1 LTRPRGINEDAPPVE
16 ASSDTRGWRERA
28 EEHFARRDYRASHE
42 AALEGLSAD
51 PDDLDALRL
60 AGRSGVE
67 IEAEDAVAQLQRV
80 AELVPDDIA
89 AWRDLGDALAAEGRT
104 AEAEAAW
111 KKLAELRPD
120 DSTVLTSLGHA
131 ALAAGHTDEAAERL
145 TAAAQ
150 ADTRNLSA
158 SMSLV
163 DVYRDMGQP
172 TQALDIARRIWDT
185 DKESILA
192 GLDVAE
198 LSAATGDYETA
209 DKAYDRLLELDDEG
223 HEAFIRYGQ
232 LAVALK
238 REQWIQASALA
249 SSAARLEQSARSQRL
264 LAYFAD
270 RAISF
275 DRNSTSPDLG
285 AALLASQSGVFALP
299 NLDQGPPEVPSLDEV
314 ERLLDDARFEHRRI
328 HIEEGTAR

>member
-1 LTRPRGINEDAPPVE
+1 VE
-16 ASSDTRGWRERA
+16 ASSDTRGWRARA
-28 EEHFARRDYRASHE
+28 EDHFARREYRASRE

-60 AGRSGVE
+60 AGRAGVE
-67 IEAEDAVAQLQRV
+67 IEADDAVAQLQRV
-80 AELVPDDIA
+80 AELAPDDVA
-89 AWRDLGDALAAEGRT
+89 SWRDLGDALAAEGRT
-104 AEAEAAW
+104 AEAEQAWTRLAA
-111 KKLAELRPD
+111 LRPD
-120 DSTVLTSLGHA
+120 DSIVLTSLGHA
-131 ALAAGHTDEAAERL
+131 ALAAGHPDEAAQRL
-145 TAAAQ
+145 TAAAE
-150 ADTRNLSA
+150 ADARNMSA

-163 DVYRDMGQP
+163 DVYRDMGQFD
-172 TQALDIARRIWDT
+172 QALAIAQRIWQT
-185 DKESILA
+185 DPEAILS

-198 LSAATGDYETA
+198 LSLAIGDYDTA
-209 DKAYDRLLELDDEG
+209 EKVYDGLLEVDDEG
-223 HEAFIRYGQ
+223 HEAYIRYAQ

-249 SSAARLEQSARSQRL
+249 SSAARLEQSQRAQRL

-275 DRNSTSPDLG
+275 DRNATSPDLG

-299 NLDQGPPEVPSLDEV
+299 NLDQGPPEVPSLEEV
-314 ERLLDDARFEHRRI
+314 ERLLADARFEHRRI

>member
-1 LTRPRGINEDAPPVE
+1 VE
-16 ASSDTRGWRERA
+16 ATGDIRGWRERA
-28 EEHFARRDYRASHE
+28 EEHFARRDYRAAHE

-60 AGRSGVE
+60 AGRAGVE
-67 IEAEDAVAQLQRV
+67 IEAGDAVDQLRRV
-80 AELVPDDIA
+80 AELTPDDTA

-104 AEAEAAW
+104 AEAEEAW

-120 DSTVLTSLGHA
+120 DSSVLTSLGHA
-131 ALAAGHTDEAAERL
+131 ALAAGDKDAAAQRL
-145 TAAAQ
+145 TQAAQ

-158 SMSLV
+158 SLSLV

-172 TQALDIARRIWDT
+172 DQALAIAQRIWET
-185 DKESILA
+185 DPEATLS

-198 LSAATGDYETA
+198 LSLAVGALDAAEA
-209 DKAYDRLLELDDEG
+209 VYDQLLESDHDD
-223 HEAFIRYGQ
+223 HEAYIRYGQ
-232 LAVALK
+232 LQIALA

-249 SSAARLEQSARSQRL
+249 STAARLEQSARSQRL

-275 DRNSTSPDLG
+275 DRSATSPDLG

-299 NLDQGPPEVPSLDEV
+299 NLEQGPPEVPSLEEV
-314 ERLLDDARFEHRRI
+314 ERLLADARFEHRRI
-328 HIEEGTAR
+328 HLEEGTAR